1 MFGKIIKK
9 KVEKAEKDVTEVVG
23 NANRLIDASR
33 EKIALLTGIVVV
45 GIIFGIAS
53 DLMQIRVGSATIRMM
68 KEGGSIRWTR
78 AKK

>member
-1 MFGKIIKK
+1 MFKGFKK

-68 KEGGSIRWTR
+68 KEGGSVR
-78 AKK
+78 